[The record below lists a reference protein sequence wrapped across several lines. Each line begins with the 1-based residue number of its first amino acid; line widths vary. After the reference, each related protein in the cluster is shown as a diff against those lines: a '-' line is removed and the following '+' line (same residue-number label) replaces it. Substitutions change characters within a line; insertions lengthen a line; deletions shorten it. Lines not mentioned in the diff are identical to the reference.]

1 MIHGIDTSFFVA
13 VELISHPRHQAS
25 RALLERMTESGEKA
39 ALAPQVLTEFAHVI
53 TDPRRCVD
61 PLDVPAALDR
71 AERIWNATQVIQVF
85 PDTIAVSQFLARMRQ
100 YRFGRKRLLDTLL
113 GATYWSAGISSIVTL
128 NRADF
133 EVFGCFTIVEP

>member
-13 VELISHPRHQAS
+13 VELASHPRHQAS
-25 RALLERMTESGEKA
+25 RTLLERISKSGEKV
-39 ALAPQVLTEFAHVI
+39 ALAPQVLAEFAHVI

-61 PLDVPAALDR
+61 PLAVPAALER

-85 PDTIAVSQFLARMRQ
+85 PDATAVSEFFGWMRQ
-100 YRFGRKRLLDTLL
+100 YRLGRKRLLDTLL
-113 GATYWSAGISSIVTL
+113 GTTYRSAGISSIVTL

-133 EVFGCFTIVEP
+133 DVFGCFTIVEP